1 MTIGERI
8 RALRKEKRLT
18 QKALGD
24 KCGMADSA
32 IRRYESG
39 RGNPTEKTLQRIADA
54 LGISFAE
61 LIDVRITYDDDGNIA
76 GAAGYEASMRAF
88 LQGEYDKLN
97 NSKLVDS
104 PSLVTGDKMDDSQVY
119 RLQSSFNKLN
129 AEGQQKAVERVEEL
143 TEIPKYQRKSEAE

>member
-8 RALRKEKRLT
+8 RALRKEKGLT

-76 GAAGYEASMRAF
+76 GAVGYEASMRAF
-88 LQGEYDKLN
+88 LQGAYDKLN
-97 NSKLVDS
+97 NSKLVDP
-104 PSLVTGDKMDDSQVY
+104 PSLVTGDKMEDSQVY